1 MYDQLVQRGW
11 DVHKQVGCSGYRI
24 DLAVVDPGAPGRY
37 LLGVECDG
45 ANYHRAKTARDR
57 DKLREGVLRGLGWQL
72 HRVWSTDWWT
82 NPEGEVDKIEAALAR
97 PRKAT
102 PEVPPATAVQPA
114 DEVVGLAGESKPMA
128 ETLDS
133 APLLVPPQ
141 QRDLPAYKP
150 ITIDTLLGAAE
161 QFYEPSS
168 DEKIRSVIL
177 RVVEQ
182 EGPVSLNVV
191 ARRAAGFWGM
201 GRVGRR
207 ILDRVSGLVPRD
219 GIYVDRG
226 HPGDAFLWPAK
237 TDRERWTT
245 FRVPGPEAET
255 TRGIDEISI
264 VELAN
269 AGGHILRQHFSV
281 PIDDLVSETARVFG
295 FRRTGRKV
303 EKRVALAMRVLVKRG
318 EAREDEENLVAT

>member
-1 MYDQLVQRGW
+1 
-11 DVHKQVGCSGYRI
+11 
-24 DLAVVDPGAPGRY
+24 
-37 LLGVECDG
+37 
-45 ANYHRAKTARDR
+45 
-57 DKLREGVLRGLGWQL
+57 
-72 HRVWSTDWWT
+72 
-82 NPEGEVDKIEAALAR
+82 
-97 PRKAT
+97 
-102 PEVPPATAVQPA
+102 
-114 DEVVGLAGESKPMA
+114 MA

-219 GIYVDRG
+219 RIYVDRG